1 MGRLQWTF
9 AVGALLAV
17 ASSAEAQVVGGVMA
31 VTQSH
36 MS

>member
-1 MGRLQWTF
+1 MHRFHGTL
-9 AVGALLAV
+9 AVGMLLAV
-17 ASSAEAQVVGGVMA
+17 ASSAEAQVLGGLMS